1 MKRKLLLSVLIPTLI
16 FSWTITPSKVF
27 IDTEKGSTILT
38 VKGAAK
44 DEAQPISIYAASR
57 IINIDGKETYE
68 KIKGK
73 FHIVPS
79 QFMIKPNETKLVRL
93 IWRGKKDL
101 GGEQAYRII
110 IQGVPISTPKVLLTE
125 AGATASVA
133 NLTKFVIPAFV
144 RNKKFK
150 HKEKLSVVSHEIKTE
165 DKKKYLLLK
174 IKNTGKK
181 HKYIK
186 DFSLTFNLPDSK
198 KTSVKLEA
206 SSLKNSSLIL
216 SKHERILKIAWS
228 DEFPQKFQGVN
239 AVFN

>member
-1 MKRKLLLSVLIPTLI
+1 MKKNILLSVLIPTFI
-16 FSWTITPSKVF
+16 FSWSVTPSRAF

-38 VKGAAK
+38 IKGAAK
-44 DEAQPISIYAASR
+44 DEAQPVSIYAASR
-57 IINIDGKETYE
+57 IIDIDGKETYE

-73 FHIVPS
+73 FHIIPS
-79 QFMIKPNETKLVRL
+79 QFLIKPNETKLVRL

-101 GGEQAYRII
+101 DGELAYRII
-110 IQGVPISTPKVLLTE
+110 IEGVPITTPKVLLNE
-125 AGATASVA
+125 AGSTASIA
-133 NLTKFVIPAFV
+133 NLTRFVIPAYV

-150 HKEKLSVVSHEIKTE
+150 NKEKLSVISHEIKTE
-165 DKKKYLLLK
+165 DNNKYLLLK

-186 DFSLTFNLPDSK
+186 DFSLTFKLPDSK

-228 DEFPQKFQGVN
+228 DKFPQKFLGLN